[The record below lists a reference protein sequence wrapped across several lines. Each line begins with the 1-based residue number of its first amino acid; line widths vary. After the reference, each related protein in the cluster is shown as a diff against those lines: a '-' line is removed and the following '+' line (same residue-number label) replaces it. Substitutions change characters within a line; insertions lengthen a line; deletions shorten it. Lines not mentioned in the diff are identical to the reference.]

1 MSVVITSENFEKEVR
16 RLVKK
21 YRSLA
26 QEVAI
31 LIDSLTGNPTQGTSI
46 GKDCYK
52 IRLTIK
58 SKEKGKREK
67 GRSQSNNLRGCPERR
82 SYAAVYLRQS
92 RTKRYFR

>member
-58 SKEKGKREK
+58 SKGKGKREK
-67 GRSQSNNLRGCPERR
+67 GKGKREKGKGAEPE
-82 SYAAVYLRQS
+82 
-92 RTKRYFR
+92 